1 MCSFLLA
8 VWFGRE
14 PGHFGY
20 ATLCLIADLHENFSV
35 ERKEYV
41 DTRPEFNESE
51 MVIDIGIVARTG
63 ICHDTAGNCSGYL
76 AHQDIMSLGSTDDN
90 GGTFVFSARLGK
102 IGREETA
109 VVMTHKEHFAIY
121 RKPVGMNIKY
131 GHE

>member
-1 MCSFLLA
+1 MVIRSAL
-8 VWFGRE
+8 FG
-14 PGHFGY
+14 
-20 ATLCLIADLHENFSV
+20 V
-35 ERKEYV
+35 ERTDLRNTAHSGVAEFYIDCGRQREVEV

-51 MVIDIGIVARTG
+51 MVIDIGVVAWTG

-109 VVMTHKEHFAIY
+109 V
-121 RKPVGMNIKY
+121 
-131 GHE
+131 